1 MATDSGREGREGRE
15 DRLVV
20 GPTRTG
26 AAFAIYEEL
35 PDGTTRRVRGH
46 WPTRARAEAHLPR
59 LAHARAVAA
68 RQHAI
73 SEAIAAGATVDEAL
87 SAHPPV
93 PRPSQPRR
101 LLTEKERET
110 YAALRAR
117 SRRADLAPG
126 GDGKGAGPP

>member
-1 MATDSGREGREGRE
+1 MTTDSGRDGRDGRDGRE

-93 PRPSQPRR
+93 PRSRR
-101 LLTEKERET
+101 DPD
-110 YAALRAR
+110 AR

-126 GDGKGAGPP
+126 R